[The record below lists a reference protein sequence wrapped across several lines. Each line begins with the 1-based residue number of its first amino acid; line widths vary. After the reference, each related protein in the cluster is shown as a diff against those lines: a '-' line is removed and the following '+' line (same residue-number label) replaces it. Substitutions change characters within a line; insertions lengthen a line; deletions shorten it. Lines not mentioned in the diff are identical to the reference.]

1 MSDKL
6 NLLNPNAPAIPDDG
20 YDDLEKHGKSI
31 VHYIIGDEVFTE
43 VEYAQIKR
51 DKYIKSPPEG
61 YTSDEIR
68 EMSDDAI
75 LDMDYFLN
83 E

>member
-1 MSDKL
+1 MTDKF
-6 NLLNPNAPAIPDDG
+6 NCLNPNTSHFPDDG

-31 VHYIIGDEVFTE
+31 VHYMIGDEVFTE
-43 VEYAQIKR
+43 AEFAQLKR
-51 DKYIKSPPEG
+51 EKYIKSPPEG
-61 YTSDEIR
+61 YTADDIR
-68 EMSDDAI
+68 AMSDDSI